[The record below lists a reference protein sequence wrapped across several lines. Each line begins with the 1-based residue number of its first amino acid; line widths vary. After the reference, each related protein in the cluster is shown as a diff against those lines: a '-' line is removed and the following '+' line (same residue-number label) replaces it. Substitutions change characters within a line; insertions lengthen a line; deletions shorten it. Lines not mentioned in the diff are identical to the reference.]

1 MTDAFDDIIGGLE
14 APRARTLALA
24 LTPVVSA
31 RALAGLASIGKVSC
45 TVLHTDRGAI
55 AARVVETDPFAS
67 LTGEVP
73 DEARGLAVAMAAL
86 SRTEVVLVLVRLA
99 GDADTG
105 LGYEGSTTAY
115 RVSLD
120 GLGEQV
126 EAGLLLGNAD
136 PVLED
141 IVVGEVL
148 PEDFPGALQ
157 TDAIERDEAIRMVR
171 EGTRRR
177 GS

>member
-1 MTDAFDDIIGGLE
+1 MTDAFEDIIGQFD
-14 APRARTLALA
+14 APKERTLALV

-45 TVLHTDRGAI
+45 TVLPTPRGAV
-55 AARVVETDPFAS
+55 ATRVVETDPFAA

-86 SRTEVVLVLVRLA
+86 ARMDVVLVLVRLT
-99 GDADTG
+99 GDAETG
-105 LGYEGSTTAY
+105 LGFEGSTTGY

-120 GLGEQV
+120 GLGEEV
-126 EAGLLLGNAD
+126 SAGLLLANAD
-136 PVLED
+136 PIVED
-141 IVVGEVL
+141 LIFGEVL
-148 PEDFPGALQ
+148 PADAPGAIQ
-157 TDAIERDEAIRMVR
+157 TDSIERAEAIKMVR